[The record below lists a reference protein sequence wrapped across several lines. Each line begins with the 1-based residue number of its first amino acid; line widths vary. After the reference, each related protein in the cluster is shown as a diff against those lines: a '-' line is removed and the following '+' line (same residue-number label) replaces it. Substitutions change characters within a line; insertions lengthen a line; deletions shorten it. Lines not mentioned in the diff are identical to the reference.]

1 MQKNAGLLLFSINL
15 LIVFGGGFV
24 ISYVRTGD
32 FYIGQM
38 IGTDDAEPANYSC
51 HRFRDGSRRFV
62 YK

>member
-15 LIVFGGGFV
+15 LIVFGSGFV

-38 IGTDDAEPANYSC
+38 IGTAAGIILFVPFLIWRIRNKYS
-51 HRFRDGSRRFV
+51 
-62 YK
+62 